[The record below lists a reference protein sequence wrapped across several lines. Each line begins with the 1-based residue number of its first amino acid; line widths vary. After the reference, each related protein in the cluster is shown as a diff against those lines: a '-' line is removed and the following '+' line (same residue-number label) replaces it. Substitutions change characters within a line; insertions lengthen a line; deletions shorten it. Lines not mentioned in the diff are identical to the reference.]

1 MIDIP
6 MKIKSPESL
15 GNMAAAVGRRIRQP
29 QPLYQMMGSIMQPFP
44 RTSSGQFGQ
53 TFPGGT
59 PQPRQVPQERGT
71 AQPWQAAEGSRAAE
85 PWQTAQRSG
94 AEQPN
99 QAPQPWQTAQRSGAE
114 QPNQAPQPWQTAQR
128 SGAVQSN
135 QAAQP
140 WQTAQRSGTIQPN
153 QALQPSQTAQPW
165 QTVPGRTLS
174 AGGGMSPG
182 EILRKGQKLSLTR
195 ENPGLTEVE
204 ASLGWIVQNPACD
217 IDASAFL
224 LGSNGK
230 VVGDE
235 WFVFYGQTSSPD
247 GSVVHHGESRGAEGE
262 TLSIDLKKLHPG
274 VKRIVFILT
283 IHEALRQRLN
293 FGMVSD
299 AYIQVRD
306 GTAGKE
312 ILRFRLDEYYSN
324 VISMVVGEIYEKN
337 GEWRF
342 HAVGNGVN
350 RDLAGLCE
358 LYGVQVE

>member
-15 GNMAAAVGRRIRQP
+15 GNMAADVERRIRQP
-29 QPLYQMMGSIMQPFP
+29 QPLCQLMGSIMQPLP
-44 RTSSGQFGQ
+44 QASPGQF
-53 TFPGGT
+53 
-59 PQPRQVPQERGT
+59 R
-71 AQPWQAAEGSRAAE
+71 
-85 PWQTAQRSG
+85 
-94 AEQPN
+94 
-99 QAPQPWQTAQRSGAE
+99 
-114 QPNQAPQPWQTAQR
+114 
-128 SGAVQSN
+128 
-135 QAAQP
+135 QAAQSNRTVRP
-140 WQTAQRSGTIQPN
+140 QPGQTVPGRV
-153 QALQPSQTAQPW
+153 SQSQPW
-165 QTVPGRTLS
+165 QTVSRREVS
-174 AGGGMSPG
+174 AGDSVSPG
-182 EILRKGQKLSLTR
+182 EILRKGQKLSLMR
-195 ENPGLTEVE
+195 ENPNLTAVEV
-204 ASLGWIVQNPACD
+204 SLGWRVQNPACD
-217 IDASAFL
+217 MDASAFL

-247 GSVVHHGESRGAEGE
+247 GSDVHHGERGGTGEE
-262 TLSIDLKKLHPG
+262 TLSIDLKKLHPS

-306 GTAGKE
+306 GRMGKG

-324 VISMVVGEIYEKN
+324 VISMVVGELYEKN

-342 HAVGNGVN
+342 NAVGNGVD
-350 RDLAGLCE
+350 RDLEGLCG

>member
-15 GNMAAAVGRRIRQP
+15 GNMAADVERRIRQP
-29 QPLYQMMGSIMQPFP
+29 QPLCQLMGSIMQPLP
-44 RTSSGQFGQ
+44 QASPGQF
-53 TFPGGT
+53 
-59 PQPRQVPQERGT
+59 R
-71 AQPWQAAEGSRAAE
+71 
-85 PWQTAQRSG
+85 
-94 AEQPN
+94 
-99 QAPQPWQTAQRSGAE
+99 
-114 QPNQAPQPWQTAQR
+114 
-128 SGAVQSN
+128 
-135 QAAQP
+135 QAAQSNRTVRP
-140 WQTAQRSGTIQPN
+140 QPGQTVPGRV
-153 QALQPSQTAQPW
+153 SQSQPW
-165 QTVPGRTLS
+165 QTVSRREVS
-174 AGGGMSPG
+174 AGDSVSPG
-182 EILRKGQKLSLTR
+182 EILRKGQKLSLMR
-195 ENPGLTEVE
+195 ENPNLTAVEV
-204 ASLGWIVQNPACD
+204 SLGWRVQNPACD
-217 IDASAFL
+217 MDASAFL

-247 GSVVHHGESRGAEGE
+247 GSVVHHGERGGTGEE
-262 TLSIDLKKLHPG
+262 TLSIDLKKLHPS

-306 GTAGKE
+306 GSLVKG

-324 VISMVVGEIYEKN
+324 VISMVVGELYEKN

-342 HAVGNGVN
+342 NAVGNGVD
-350 RDLAGLCE
+350 RDLEGLCG

>member
-15 GNMAAAVGRRIRQP
+15 GNMAADVERRIRQP
-29 QPLYQMMGSIMQPFP
+29 QPLCQLVGSIMQPLP
-44 RTSSGQFGQ
+44 QASPGQF
-53 TFPGGT
+53 
-59 PQPRQVPQERGT
+59 R
-71 AQPWQAAEGSRAAE
+71 
-85 PWQTAQRSG
+85 
-94 AEQPN
+94 
-99 QAPQPWQTAQRSGAE
+99 
-114 QPNQAPQPWQTAQR
+114 
-128 SGAVQSN
+128 
-135 QAAQP
+135 QAAQSNRTVRP
-140 WQTAQRSGTIQPN
+140 QPGQTVPGRV
-153 QALQPSQTAQPW
+153 SQSQPW
-165 QTVPGRTLS
+165 QTVSRREVS
-174 AGGGMSPG
+174 AGDSVSPG
-182 EILRKGQKLSLTR
+182 EILRKGQKLSLMR
-195 ENPGLTEVE
+195 ENPNLTAVEV
-204 ASLGWIVQNPACD
+204 SLGWRVQNLACD
-217 IDASAFL
+217 MDASAFL

-247 GSVVHHGESRGAEGE
+247 GSVVHHGERGGTGEE
-262 TLSIDLKKLHPG
+262 TLSIDLKKLHPS

-306 GTAGKE
+306 GSMGKG

-324 VISMVVGEIYEKN
+324 VISMVVGELYEKN

-342 HAVGNGVN
+342 NAVGNGVD
-350 RDLAGLCE
+350 RDLEGLCG

>member
-15 GNMAAAVGRRIRQP
+15 GNMAADVERRIRQP
-29 QPLYQMMGSIMQPFP
+29 QPLCQLMGSIMQPLP
-44 RTSSGQFGQ
+44 QASPGQF
-53 TFPGGT
+53 
-59 PQPRQVPQERGT
+59 R
-71 AQPWQAAEGSRAAE
+71 
-85 PWQTAQRSG
+85 
-94 AEQPN
+94 
-99 QAPQPWQTAQRSGAE
+99 
-114 QPNQAPQPWQTAQR
+114 
-128 SGAVQSN
+128 
-135 QAAQP
+135 QAAQSNRTVRP
-140 WQTAQRSGTIQPN
+140 QPGQTVPGRV
-153 QALQPSQTAQPW
+153 SQSQPW
-165 QTVPGRTLS
+165 QTVSRREVS
-174 AGGGMSPG
+174 AGDSVSSG
-182 EILRKGQKLSLTR
+182 EILRKGQKLSLMR
-195 ENPGLTEVE
+195 ENPNLTAVEV
-204 ASLGWIVQNPACD
+204 SLGWRVQNPACD
-217 IDASAFL
+217 MDASAFL

-247 GSVVHHGESRGAEGE
+247 GSVVHHGERGGTGEE
-262 TLSIDLKKLHPG
+262 TLSIDLKKLHPS

-306 GTAGKE
+306 GRMGKG

-324 VISMVVGEIYEKN
+324 VISMVVGELYEKN

-342 HAVGNGVN
+342 NAVGNGVD
-350 RDLAGLCE
+350 RDLEGLCG